1 MAFVAVRQRICVVRS
16 ITYIHG
22 KKVPPIAEQYSHQF
36 KEEFFMDGVSG
47 STEFVRYS
55 ILVPANGE
63 VSTVFVHEQ
72 RLSVRAS
79 AK

>member
-1 MAFVAVRQRICVVRS
+1 
-16 ITYIHG
+16 
-22 KKVPPIAEQYSHQF
+22 
-36 KEEFFMDGVSG
+36 MDGVSG